1 MEIIDWVLVTITGI
15 SGFFLGMRKTQK
27 ETDSISIQN
36 VASTL
41 NVYQDIIADLKVE
54 MKSLQEKMNEMEKTI
69 TSLKKENKQ
78 LKAMIEKHGI

>member
-36 VASTL
+36 VAATL
-41 NVYQDIIADLKVE
+41 NVYQEIIADLKSQMQE
-54 MKSLQEKMNEMEKTI
+54 MKLKMDEMEKTI
-69 TSLKKENKQ
+69 HTLQQENKK
-78 LKAMIEKHGI
+78 LSGMIKKNGL

>member
-1 MEIIDWVLVTITGI
+1 MEIIDWILVTITGI

-41 NVYQDIIADLKVE
+41 NVYQEIIADLKAE
-54 MKSLQEKMNEMEKTI
+54 LNALKTKIDIMDKTINDLQE
-69 TSLKKENKQ
+69 ENKQ
-78 LKAMIEKHGI
+78 LRKLIGK

>member
-1 MEIIDWVLVTITGI
+1 MEIIDWILVTITGI

-41 NVYQDIIADLKVE
+41 NVYQEIIADLKVE
-54 MKSLQEKMNEMEKTI
+54 LNSLKEKMNEMEKTI

-78 LKAMIEKHGI
+78 LRAMMEKHSI

>member
-36 VASTL
+36 VAATL
-41 NVYQDIIADLKVE
+41 NVYQEIIADLKAQMGE
-54 MKSLQEKMNEMEKTI
+54 MKSKMDNMEVTIKTLQA
-69 TSLKKENKQ
+69 ENKK
-78 LKAMIEKHGI
+78 LSAMIKKNGI

>member
-1 MEIIDWVLVTITGI
+1 MEIIDWILVTITGI

-41 NVYQDIIADLKVE
+41 NVYQDIIADLKVQINE
-54 MKSLQEKMNEMEKTI
+54 MKEKMEQMDKTIHKLQE
-69 TSLKKENKQ
+69 ENKK
-78 LKAMIEKHGI
+78 LNAMIKKNGQ

>member
-1 MEIIDWVLVTITGI
+1 MELVDWILVTITGI

-41 NVYQDIIADLKVE
+41 NVYQEIISDLKSE
-54 MKSLQEKMNEMEKTI
+54 INALKSKMEIMDKTIHHLQE
-69 TSLKKENKQ
+69 ENKQ
-78 LKAMIEKHGI
+78 LRKLIGK

>member
-1 MEIIDWVLVTITGI
+1 MEIIDWILVTITGL

-41 NVYQDIIADLKVE
+41 NVYQDIIEDLKDQ
-54 MKSLQEKMNEMEKTI
+54 MKDLKHRINDLEETI
-69 TSLKKENKQ
+69 VSLKAENKQ
-78 LKAMIEKHGI
+78 LREMIQNHGN

>member
-1 MEIIDWVLVTITGI
+1 MEIIDWILVTITGI

-41 NVYQDIIADLKVE
+41 NVYQDIIADLKIQINE
-54 MKSLQEKMNEMEKTI
+54 MREKMEQMDKTIHKLQE
-69 TSLKKENKQ
+69 ENKK
-78 LKAMIEKHGI
+78 LNAMIKRNG

>member
-36 VASTL
+36 VAATL
-41 NVYQDIIADLKVE
+41 NVYQEIIADLKGQIGE
-54 MKSLQEKMNEMEKTI
+54 MKLKMENMEGTIKTLQA
-69 TSLKKENKQ
+69 ENKK
-78 LKAMIEKHGI
+78 LSAMIKKNGI

>member
-1 MEIIDWVLVTITGI
+1 MEIFDWVLVTITGI

-41 NVYQDIIADLKVE
+41 NVYQEIIADLKSE
-54 MKSLQEKMNEMEKTI
+54 INTLKGKMEKMD
-69 TSLKKENKQ
+69 SLIQTLKEENKQ
-78 LKAMIEKHGI
+78 LRAMIENNGL

>member
-1 MEIIDWVLVTITGI
+1 MEIIDWILVTITGI

-41 NVYQDIIADLKVE
+41 NVYQDIIADLKVQIKE
-54 MKSLQEKMNEMEKTI
+54 MKEKMEQMDKTIHKLQE
-69 TSLKKENKQ
+69 ENKK
-78 LKAMIEKHGI
+78 LNAMIKKNGQ

>member
-1 MEIIDWVLVTITGI
+1 MEIIDWILVTITGI

-41 NVYQDIIADLKVE
+41 NVYQDIIADLKDE
-54 MKSLQEKMNEMEKTI
+54 INSLKTKMDEMEKTI
-69 TSLKKENKQ
+69 INLKKENKQ
-78 LKAMIEKHGI
+78 LRAMIEKHGI

>member
-1 MEIIDWVLVTITGI
+1 MELVDWILVTITGI

-41 NVYQDIIADLKVE
+41 NVYQEIISDLKSE
-54 MKSLQEKMNEMEKTI
+54 INALKSKMEIMDKTIHDLQE
-69 TSLKKENKQ
+69 ENKQ
-78 LKAMIEKHGI
+78 LRKLIGK

>member
-1 MEIIDWVLVTITGI
+1 MEIIDWILVTITGI

-41 NVYQDIIADLKVE
+41 NVYQDIIADLKDE
-54 MKSLQEKMNEMEKTI
+54 INSLKTKMDEMEKTI
-69 TSLKKENKQ
+69 TNLKKENKQ
-78 LKAMIEKHGI
+78 LRAMIEKHGI

>member
-36 VASTL
+36 VAATL
-41 NVYQDIIADLKVE
+41 NVYQEIIADLKAQMGE
-54 MKSLQEKMNEMEKTI
+54 MKSKMENMEGTIKTLQA
-69 TSLKKENKQ
+69 ENKK
-78 LKAMIEKHGI
+78 LSAMIKKNGI

>member
-1 MEIIDWVLVTITGI
+1 MELVDWILVTITGI

-41 NVYQDIIADLKVE
+41 NVYQEIISDLKSE
-54 MKSLQEKMNEMEKTI
+54 INALKSKMEIMDKTIHNLQE
-69 TSLKKENKQ
+69 ENKQ
-78 LKAMIEKHGI
+78 LRKLIGK